1 MLLYQA
7 GDVETN
13 LGPVKSSNN
22 DTSSQY
28 FFSIFFKVNSV
39 VHCSAHSLL
48 HKLDIIETYELVSLT

>member
-13 LGPVKSSNN
+13 LGPDKSSNN

-28 FFSIFFKVNSV
+28 FFQFFFKVNSV
-39 VHCSAHSLL
+39 VHRKAHSLL
-48 HKLDIIETYELVSLT
+48 HKLDIIEAFELFSLT